1 MDKLVIFLAEAFC
14 KLDNWLI
21 IIFAIINGYVLVRMM
36 LKLKKA
42 NEIINPTSDKR
53 YKVNASMEWNNEEI
67 SKLAKMRTSLVSG
80 YAWYANLTAIFP
92 LLGILGTV
100 AALVTYSA
108 DTMMDSFMV
117 ALGTT
122 LLGVFFAII
131 FKFLDALI
139 SGPLEVF
146 IEDADHII
154 QHFDE

>member
-1 MDKLVIFLAEAFC
+1 MDNIVILLADIFC

-21 IIFAIINGYVLVRMM
+21 VIFAGANFYVLFRMM
-36 LKLKKA
+36 IKLKKA

-53 YKVNASMEWNNEEI
+53 SKVNASMEWNSEEI
-67 SKLAKMRTSLVSG
+67 SKLAKMRTSLGSG

-108 DTMMDSFMV
+108 ETMLDSFMV
-117 ALGTT
+117 AFGTT